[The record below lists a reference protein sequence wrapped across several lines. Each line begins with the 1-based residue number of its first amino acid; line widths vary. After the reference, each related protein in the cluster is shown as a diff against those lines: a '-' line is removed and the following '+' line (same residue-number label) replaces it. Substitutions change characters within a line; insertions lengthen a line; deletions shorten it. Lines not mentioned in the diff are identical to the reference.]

1 MDGVKPLPKLPAIA
15 CDIDGVALRGTQII
29 GNSSKM
35 VKEILT
41 ERTAN
46 FSSSSSTENNTPVK
60 IPFTFLTNGGG
71 FIEER
76 KAENLN
82 EYL

>member
-1 MDGVKPLPKLPAIA
+1 MESVKPALPRLPAIA
-15 CDIDGVALRGTQII
+15 CDIDGVTLRGTQII
-29 GNSSKM
+29 GNSNNM
-35 VKEILT
+35 IKEILSQRLHASAG
-41 ERTAN
+41 EI
-46 FSSSSSTENNTPVK
+46 PVN

-76 KAENLN
+76 KAETLN

>member
-1 MDGVKPLPKLPAIA
+1 MDGVKAALPKLPAIA

-29 GNSSKM
+29 GNSSNM
-35 VKEILT
+35 IKEILT
-41 ERTAN
+41 QRLHPSAGDV
-46 FSSSSSTENNTPVK
+46 PVN

>member
-1 MDGVKPLPKLPAIA
+1 MDGVKVLPKLPAIA

-41 ERTAN
+41 ERTLGDA
-46 FSSSSSTENNTPVK
+46 TVK

-82 EYL
+82 EYLQLN